1 MIDLNVTLII
11 QLVVVLILMVIL
23 SQMAFKPFLRLMFT
37 RREWLNDMEK
47 KTRELKQCLEEMME
61 RYQEAMAMAQAQG
74 IAIREE
80 IRKESLQK
88 EMEILQKAREEANS
102 LLQEL
107 KAKIAQEMEI
117 AKGQLQEKAR
127 ELSRIMVE
135 RILGRSLS

>member
-102 LLQEL
+102 LLQEM